1 MKLSIIV
8 CTYNRSKILKYCLD
22 SLEKQ
27 SVDKSLYEVIVVD
40 NNSTDNT
47 KQVVEEY
54 CGRNANFRYV
64 FEKVNSSSIARNTGS
79 KVANGLWL
87 GFIDDDARC
96 PQDYVEKAMII
107 IDQNE
112 FDCFG
117 GRYVAWFKED
127 PPKWLNKSDFGSAPL
142 KIKKRGVLKKEFLDG
157 TSLFVRKKIF
167 LKHNGFSAEFGI
179 NGKNRGYGEE
189 TDLVARI
196 RGEGLKIG
204 YDPDLLVEHLVNPVK
219 YSVFWNLKDII
230 HFGKT
235 EYSLWI
241 KDKSLKQKLVV
252 FKGLGFSMLK
262 SMLTST
268 VLFIKSKNYYWQ
280 NFIIDIFKP
289 FLTVIGYLRSIFSKQ
304 NKR

>member
-1 MKLSIIV
+1 
-8 CTYNRSKILKYCLD
+8 LKYCLD

-117 GRYVAWFKED
+117 GRYVAWFKVE
-127 PPKWLNKSDFGSAPL
+127 PPKWINKNDFGTAPIMMEKKGIL
-142 KIKKRGVLKKEFLDG
+142 KTQHLSG
-157 TSLFVRKKIF
+157 TSIFVRKNVFEIVG
-167 LKHNGFSAEFGI
+167 GFNVDLGI
-179 NGKNRGYGEE
+179 KGDKRGYGEE
-189 TDLVARI
+189 TDFVNRI
-196 RGEGLKIG
+196 RTSGSVVG
-204 YDPDLLVEHLVNPVK
+204 YDPDLFVEHLVNPQK
-219 YSVFWNLKDII
+219 FKLKWHLQDIVA
-230 HFGKT
+230 HSET
-235 EYSLWI
+235 EYLIWI
-241 KDKSLKQKLVV
+241 RPKTGIEKIRA
-252 FKGLGFSMLK
+252 FKNGFLSFFK
-262 SMLTST
+262 T
-268 VLFIKSKNYYWQ
+268 LFNAAISIIKTDDYYWQ
-280 NFIIDIFKP
+280 SYIIDVFKP
-289 FLTVIGYLRSIFSKQ
+289 FLKICGYLLVITKCER
-304 NKR
+304 R